1 MKNPPKENKKQAS
14 KNRIPFYKWCKKRGF
29 IIEGYIET
37 EDGSTKEICR
47 I

>member
-1 MKNPPKENKKQAS
+1 MKNPPKEN

-37 EDGSTKEICR
+37 EDK
-47 I
+47 